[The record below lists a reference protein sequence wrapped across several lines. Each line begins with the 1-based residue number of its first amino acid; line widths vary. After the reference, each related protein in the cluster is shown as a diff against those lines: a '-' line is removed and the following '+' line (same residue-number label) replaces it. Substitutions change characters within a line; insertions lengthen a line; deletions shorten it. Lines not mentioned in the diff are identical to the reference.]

1 MTNNTST
8 TQPPALTQPIPQQP
22 QLSALDPS
30 NPIALI
36 LILTA
41 FLSAIDE
48 PIQALADLLQ
58 QLNKLIENLR
68 KNNRK

>member
-1 MTNNTST
+1 MKSTHT
-8 TQPPALTQPIPQQP
+8 TQLPSSQLPVPQQP

-36 LILTA
+36 LLLTVL
-41 FLSAIDE
+41 LSAIDE

-58 QLNKLIENLR
+58 QLNKLLETLR
-68 KNNRK
+68 RNNRK

>member
-8 TQPPALTQPIPQQP
+8 TQPPALPQPIPQQP
-22 QLSALDPS
+22 ELLGLDPS
-30 NPIALI
+30 NPIGLI
-36 LILTA
+36 LLLTA
-41 FLSAIDE
+41 FLRAIDE

-58 QLNKLIENLR
+58 QLNKLLETLR